1 MKELQLENLMLI
13 FDRFYFLITENY
25 GIESVSMGLRAYP
38 SVSFKNEQ
46 TGLKIEVC
54 GSDIGCECEAYNVY
68 IVKKDFFSRKFIN
81 VSKEMDKIQSL
92 QSDTK
97 SIQAYSDFIRL
108 HLMPVVRGEQGISE
122 FLKKN

>member
-13 FDRFYFLITENY
+13 FDRFYFLSTENY

-54 GSDIGCECEAYNVY
+54 GSDIGANVRLTTY
-68 IVKKDFFSRKFIN
+68 I
-81 VSKEMDKIQSL
+81 L
-92 QSDTK
+92 
-97 SIQAYSDFIRL
+97 
-108 HLMPVVRGEQGISE
+108 
-122 FLKKN
+122 